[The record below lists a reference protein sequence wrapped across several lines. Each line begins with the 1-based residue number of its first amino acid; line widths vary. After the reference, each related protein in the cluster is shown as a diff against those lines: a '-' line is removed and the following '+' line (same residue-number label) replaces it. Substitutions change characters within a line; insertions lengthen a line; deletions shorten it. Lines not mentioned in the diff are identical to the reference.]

1 MRDRVSPP
9 EAEKT
14 RAERATTGPA
24 LASLS
29 LSRAHG
35 VMQKRQILRIS
46 AGLCALLAFVMT
58 EWPARVVRKPHSTA
72 VLADTPGQRI
82 PVLPPQSL
90 TTVNTFRSKIQHIVY
105 ILKENR
111 SFDNYFGTF
120 PGADGA
126 TSGPISTGDV
136 IPLGHTPDAT
146 PRDPGHA
153 WTDAHTAINN
163 GLMNQFD
170 LVQDGNVNGDMLSMS
185 QLLASDIPNY
195 WSYAQH
201 FALADRFF
209 GSIAAESFPNHLY
222 AVAATS
228 GGVIGNPDSLLW
240 GCDATPNTVVNIL
253 NSDGSSPNVF
263 PCFDFKTIGD
273 LLESAGVSWSYYA
286 PPKGQVGY
294 IWSVYNAIGHIRNSD
309 LWYARVPPADQFQV
323 DAAAGNL
330 PAVSWLIPD
339 FAVSDHPSR
348 QVPGG
353 PPFVSTCVGENWTVQ
368 NINAIMQGPDW
379 PTTAIVISWDD
390 FGGFYD
396 HVVPPQADF
405 YGLGIR
411 VPMIV
416 ISPYV
421 KEGTVSH
428 TVYEP
433 ASILQLI
440 ETRFRLKSLTARDVQ
455 ANSLLDM
462 FDFTQSPAPPLIL
475 PLRDCPSPS
484 S

>member
-1 MRDRVSPP
+1 MIEVPDMRD
-9 EAEKT
+9 T
-14 RAERATTGPA
+14 
-24 LASLS
+24 
-29 LSRAHG
+29 H
-35 VMQKRQILRIS
+35 KRQILRTS
-46 AGLCALLAFVMT
+46 AALCAVLAFVMT
-58 EWPARVVRKPHSTA
+58 EWPARVVRKPHANA
-72 VLADTPGQRI
+72 VLAATPGAQHI
-82 PVLPPQSL
+82 PVLPPQSPATL
-90 TTVNTFRSKIQHIVY
+90 NAFRSKIQHIVY

-126 TSGPISTGDV
+126 TSGPISTGEV
-136 IPLGHTPDAT
+136 IPLGHTPDNT
-146 PRDPGHA
+146 LRDLGHG
-153 WTDAHTAINN
+153 WPDSRTAINN
-163 GLMNQFD
+163 GQMNQFD
-170 LVQDGNVNGDMLSMS
+170 LVQNGNENGDMLSMT

-195 WSYAQH
+195 WSYAEH
-201 FALADRFF
+201 FALADHMF
-209 GSIAAESFPNHLY
+209 GSATAESFPNHLY

-228 GGVIGNPDSLLW
+228 GGVIGNPNAFPQW
-240 GCDATPNTVVNIL
+240 GCDAPALSPFSGKQTSVNIL
-253 NSDGSSPNVF
+253 NPDGSSPNVF
-263 PCFDFKTIGD
+263 PCFEFKTIGD
-273 LLESAGVSWSYYA
+273 MLESAGVSWSFYA
-286 PPKGQVGY
+286 PTKDQAGY

-339 FAVSDHPSR
+339 FGVSDHPSR
-348 QVPGG
+348 QQDSGG
-353 PPFVSTCVGENWTVQ
+353 NPRFFAGTCVGENWTVQ

-379 PTTAIVISWDD
+379 PTTIIVITWDD

-396 HVVPPQADF
+396 HVLPPQVDF
-405 YGLGIR
+405 WGLGIR
-411 VPMIV
+411 VPAIV

-433 ASILQLI
+433 ASVLQLI
-440 ETRFRLKSLTARDVQ
+440 ETRFKLKSLTARDVK

-475 PLRDCPSPS
+475 PLRDCPPPS